1 MPEIDESLLDNF
13 DIGKNTSETGIDN
26 LTTAYD
32 QGGELFID
40 ETQIETQEE
49 EFIEEANEANE
60 QVQVEEVQEEQK
72 VEVVIEA
79 QLSANTSF
87 VTNNIEET
95 LSAGSSLGKID
106 VESSGSGDIRF
117 VLGGSGSENF
127 NIDSSGNITL
137 KNSLDYET
145 RTSYN
150 LLVFTFLGEKSIT
163 SKLDFNVIDID
174 EEPSVNLNLFANS
187 LREDSSTNLKLGE
200 VEIIDPEKMEYPSI
214 VGLDRDKVSISSTG
228 EIMLQAS
235 LDYEQK
241 EDLEFTVEVFDG
253 KNTVQTLLGFR
264 LIMLMI

>member
-1 MPEIDESLLDNF
+1 MKQMSKYKLKKSKKSKI
-13 DIGKNTSETGIDN
+13 
-26 LTTAYD
+26 
-32 QGGELFID
+32 
-40 ETQIETQEE
+40 
-49 EFIEEANEANE
+49 
-60 QVQVEEVQEEQK
+60 
-72 VEVVIEA
+72 EVVVEA
-79 QLSANTSF
+79 QLSANASF

-200 VEIIDPEKMEYPSI
+200 VEIIDPEKNGISTSI

-241 EDLEFTVEVFDG
+241 EDLEFTVEVLME
-253 KNTVQTLLGFR
+253 KIQYRLLLGFR